1 MTRKFN
7 PSKDCPVERRW
18 RNYFVNEI
26 SRLGELSIYVDPLT
40 RRMHLRSA
48 VRRNPKRLPPG
59 AIFVG
64 RYVRPHPV
72 SAFIADMHQVMSE
85 VRA

>member
-1 MTRKFN
+1 MKKFD
-7 PSKDCPVERRW
+7 PAHDCPVERRW

-26 SRLGELSIYVDPLT
+26 SRLGELCIYVDPVT
-40 RRMHLRSA
+40 RRMHLRA
-48 VRRNPKRLPPG
+48 AIRRKAKRLPPG

-64 RYVRPHPV
+64 RYVKPHPV

-85 VRA
+85 VRT